1 VSMSNKSNKRSF
13 AFLVVFVLSI
23 ALAGADVVVLA
34 QDNQNNDMQNSNMS
48 NSNTSGKRRV
58 SRRGTR
64 RSSTKN
70 ANTPADMSGNANT
83 DMSAGSQENTNT
95 SETTTGTTSTGRRRG
110 SRRGKGSTA
119 SADTSTAGGQTGT
132 TAAGQPSD
140 LSGTYS
146 GVVNYPEGNLTGPAT
161 LTITGNQF
169 TLTPEGGSPVSGR
182 VSAVNTRGYT
192 GVAMQLG
199 DYAAPAAGG
208 TPSTPPAT
216 VSLRARKSGNNISLS
231 SVPGA
236 THQFSFTPGSSAGG
250 RRSRR
255 GRAAATTGTTAET
268 TTAPADT
275 GTAAAGTTAE
285 TTTGTAPSTG
295 RRTKRGGRRGNRNAN
310 ANNSNMGAPTNSNNS
325 NQ

>member
-1 VSMSNKSNKRSF
+1 M
-13 AFLVVFVLSI
+13 A
-23 ALAGADVVVLA
+23 A
-34 QDNQNNDMQNSNMS
+34 
-48 NSNTSGKRRV
+48 
-58 SRRGTR
+58 
-64 RSSTKN
+64 
-70 ANTPADMSGNANT
+70 
-83 DMSAGSQENTNT
+83 
-95 SETTTGTTSTGRRRG
+95 
-110 SRRGKGSTA
+110 
-119 SADTSTAGGQTGT
+119 GQTGT

-199 DYAAPAAGG
+199 DYTAPTAGG
-208 TPSTPPAT
+208 TPSTPPST
-216 VSLRARKSGNNISLS
+216 VSLRARKTGNNISLS

-236 THQFSFTPGSSAGG
+236 MHQFSFTPGSSAGG

-255 GRAAATTGTTAET
+255 GRGAATTGTTAET
-268 TTAPADT
+268 TTPPADTSTAATGTTAAEPAT
-275 GTAAAGTTAE
+275 GTAA
-285 TTTGTAPSTG
+285 STG
-295 RRTKRGGRRGNRNAN
+295 RRSKRRSRRGSRNAN
-310 ANNSNMGAPTNSNNS
+310 ANNSNMGATTNSNNS